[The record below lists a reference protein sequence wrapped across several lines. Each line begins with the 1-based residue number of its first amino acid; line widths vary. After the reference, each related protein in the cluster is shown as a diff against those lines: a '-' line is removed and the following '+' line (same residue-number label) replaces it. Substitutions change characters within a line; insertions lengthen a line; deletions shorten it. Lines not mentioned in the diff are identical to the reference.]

1 MLDDT
6 HVDALQQALL
16 TALTT
21 DSDVRGATRP
31 LAPEWTDQMQDEA
44 IAIARKLARRW
55 CRTESED
62 HG

>member
-1 MLDDT
+1 MRDDA

-21 DSDVRGATRP
+21 DSDVPDATRA
-31 LAPEWTDQMQDEA
+31 LAPEWTEQMQDDA
-44 IAIARKLARRW
+44 INIARKLAKRW

-62 HG
+62 RG